1 MDIIISQRLRELRH
15 KKGNTQEELADFL
28 SISTAAVSK
37 WERNET
43 YPDLTLIPRI
53 ASFYD
58 VTVDDL
64 LGVDEVRKKE
74 RLSWYYAESMKLQR
88 VGKITESVALWHE
101 AQKEFPNDLSVMS
114 NLSFALCF
122 QVRPDIGSYK
132 EAIAL
137 DERILEKSTDQAQRS
152 KATELLCRA
161 YSAIGDKKRAIEYAE
176 TANSLF
182 HSSELMKLDVLEG
195 EEKDRLAKWLVEN
208 ITSTVC
214 MIVMRDINSVD
225 WLYRYEFIIRLLEL
239 VYDDDMMGSSAEVAC
254 TAHYFCAKSYA
265 ECDDEEKVRYH
276 LRRLADYLD
285 QKDGLHGEFTYTSTI
300 LAGLS
305 DNADN
310 YVTNA
315 KLSDREIYRNF
326 LTEEDSGIFDS
337 WRETDWFRDVIGR
350 LSK

>member
-1 MDIIISQRLRELRH
+1 
-15 KKGNTQEELADFL
+15 
-28 SISTAAVSK
+28 
-37 WERNET
+37 
-43 YPDLTLIPRI
+43 
-53 ASFYD
+53 
-58 VTVDDL
+58 
-64 LGVDEVRKKE
+64 
-74 RLSWYYAESMKLQR
+74 MKLQR
-88 VGKITESVALWHE
+88 VGKITESVTLWHE
-101 AQKEFPNDLSVMS
+101 AQKELSNDLSVMS

-122 QVRPDIGSYK
+122 QVRPDIDSYK
-132 EAIAL
+132 EAITL

-152 KATELLCRA
+152 KATELLCCA

-195 EEKDRLAKWLVEN
+195 EERDRLAKWLVEN

-239 VYDDDMMGSSAEVAC
+239 VYDDDMMGVSAGTAC

-265 ECDDEEKVRYH
+265 ERDDEEKVRYH

-285 QKDGLHGEFTYTSTI
+285 QEDDLHGEFTYTSTI

-315 KLSDREIYRNF
+315 KLSHREIYRNF